1 MVGVLALA
9 FEQHVGLAD
18 GVGLGV
24 DLLTVEVAGDLK
36 SSFLRNSCE
45 RLLGDGQHAAG
56 AAGAVVEQVTTGFEL
71 VLYRQQDKVR
81 HQPHGV
87 AWRPVLARFL
97 VVLLIEFAD
106 EFLEHRAHRVVVDA
120 GWREVD
126 LGVDELADERAKC
139 VGLRECRELVA
150 KCEIVEDVLNVGR
163 EPVEVVSEVG
173 KELLLAAAGLEIP

>member
-56 AAGAVVEQVTTGFEL
+56 AAGAVVEQVGAGFDL
-71 VLYRQQDKVR
+71 VLYREEDEVG
-81 HQPHGV
+81 HEADGI
-87 AWRPVLARFL
+87 AGGPVLAGLL
-97 VVLLIEFAD
+97 VIVFI
-106 EFLEHRAHRVVVDA
+106 
-120 GWREVD
+120 
-126 LGVDELADERAKC
+126 ELADELFEDGAHRVIVDSRGGEVDFGVEKFADEGAEGI
-139 VGLRECRELVA
+139 GL
-150 KCEIVEDVLNVGR
+150 G
-163 EPVEVVSEVG
+163 
-173 KELLLAAAGLEIP
+173 